1 MSLDRLAKAV
11 DAELLFKE
19 ESERA
24 ESIFQLRRESKLVR
38 NAWQVVPTIRVF
50 TTIIFLT
57 ESTEILKTPL
67 VFSFFFGQCG
77 AEKT

>member
-24 ESIFQLRRESKLVR
+24 ESIFQLRREK
-38 NAWQVVPTIRVF
+38 
-50 TTIIFLT
+50 
-57 ESTEILKTPL
+57 
-67 VFSFFFGQCG
+67 
-77 AEKT
+77 